1 MNNPSLTIQSIL
13 STKQMP
19 NEIKKDNNSY
29 LIRLLICGGFISQLE
44 LTNLEE
50 NEYKSNKSTDTS
62 RKQKYILI
70 DVMINKLG
78 FVSQII
84 ANLVPWK
91 GSKTQQWYIDTADR
105 RTVITTEWYLWQRK
119 MINKNSCKV
128 ARFEF
133 TRDKATQLTCNK
145 TRKSWFLFFFIF
157 LPKYTVITRVRLRY
171 RSCN

>member
-84 ANLVPWK
+84 ANLVP
-91 GSKTQQWYIDTADR
+91 
-105 RTVITTEWYLWQRK
+105 
-119 MINKNSCKV
+119 
-128 ARFEF
+128 
-133 TRDKATQLTCNK
+133 
-145 TRKSWFLFFFIF
+145 
-157 LPKYTVITRVRLRY
+157 
-171 RSCN
+171 